1 MKFQVKNYTILLAT
15 IIIFIF
21 CLYEIDLDYDPENT
35 DDINDDIF
43 VLILPFVGLLAFLI
57 GCYVSALIVENR
69 TAKIDKYCGVIFL
82 SIIST
87 IFFIS
92 NMTTFE
98 HNKLVQYTSGKKFTK
113 VGALTGL
120 AVVAV
125 LSGFVDN
132 FGLRLG
138 SEAMSNKLSFSFLGF
153 LSKHKEFAQHSKSIE
168 DNLKTI
174 NKWAENDWRKV
185 MNHVLRFEGEISKD
199 KKMSDLTDALSKF
212 KGQAIDIPK
221 EILKDRNLTNKY
233 VDNLRKKYELI
244 DDSKGMF
251 GNTFSNFIGSL
262 RGAGLASML
271 VYITSFDEIDTGDKR
286 LEKTFSARFHKIT
299 PLLTGIFVVIGCL
312 IPIMLN
318 VAMKRT
324 ESNNTYIWSIL
335 SVIVILIIAS
345 LFYSYLN
352 THEMTTKDKAMGVS
366 NTLEELKVRY
376 KINKIYNNKLN
387 EDIDGFI
394 QKLNDIANSV
404 SA

>member
-1 MKFQVKNYTILLAT
+1 M
-15 IIIFIF
+15 
-21 CLYEIDLDYDPENT
+21 
-35 DDINDDIF
+35 
-43 VLILPFVGLLAFLI
+43 
-57 GCYVSALIVENR
+57 
-69 TAKIDKYCGVIFL
+69 
-82 SIIST
+82 
-87 IFFIS
+87 
-92 NMTTFE
+92 
-98 HNKLVQYTSGKKFTK
+98 
-113 VGALTGL
+113 
-120 AVVAV
+120 
-125 LSGFVDN
+125 
-132 FGLRLG
+132 
-138 SEAMSNKLSFSFLGF
+138 
-153 LSKHKEFAQHSKSIE
+153 
-168 DNLKTI
+168 
-174 NKWAENDWRKV
+174 
-185 MNHVLRFEGEISKD
+185 
-199 KKMSDLTDALSKF
+199 
-212 KGQAIDIPK
+212 
-221 EILKDRNLTNKY
+221 TNKY

-286 LEKTFSARFHKIT
+286 LEKTFSTRFHKLT